1 MTDNKISNSININ
14 KSNYKILKLI
24 TIVLSILIV
33 VCIVF
38 LIFGFVDKLEKLS
51 KSKDDKKQ
59 ALEKQY
65 TLFYPNESQ
74 IISVDSYGNE
84 NILIRFQQNGKN
96 KLIIVD
102 LKSKKIL
109 TNIHLKKSNEWKIQ

>member
-1 MTDNKISNSININ
+1 MTDNKISNSLNIN